1 MLLLKPKIKHLAY
14 LFCFYDMCIVMC
26 IFVFYIYIFFYNTD
40 KIMTKM
46 LSSPTLVLPFFFTF
60 YYLARHYFLNME
72 ISLAVL

>member
-1 MLLLKPKIKHLAY
+1 MLLLKPKLKHLAY

-26 IFVFYIYIFFYNTD
+26 IFVFYIFFYNTD

-46 LSSPTLVLPFFFTF
+46 LSSPTLVLPFFSHFIT
-60 YYLARHYFLNME
+60 LQGIIFLNME